1 MNVATTES
9 GRSCVL
15 DASALLAMLHGEPG
29 GEAVQDLLGSAT
41 MSTINWSEVVQ
52 KALDRQ
58 VNVEG
63 LRQDIEA
70 MGLEII
76 PFSADQAEQ
85 AAHLRALTRQA
96 GLSLGDRACLALA
109 AELGLPAVTTDRA
122 WSGLP
127 VEVEVR
133 VVRPQE

>member
-1 MNVATTES
+1 MKPEPS
-9 GRSCVL
+9 EGGRSCVL

-29 GEAVQDLLGSAT
+29 GEAVQDLLQSAT
-41 MSTINWSEVVQ
+41 MSTVNWSEVVQ

-58 VNVEG
+58 VSVEG
-63 LRQDIEA
+63 LRQDVEA
-70 MGLEII
+70 LGLEII
-76 PFSADQAEQ
+76 PFSAAQAEQ

-122 WSGLP
+122 WSDLP
-127 VEVEVR
+127 VEVEVQ